1 MPAYKDNNTGKWY
14 ISCWYGDW
22 TGKRKKKIKRGFE
35 TKREALEWEREFQLQ
50 DSSNPEMTFE
60 SFIGLYKQD
69 VLPKLKEN
77 SWLTK
82 ENIITKH
89 LMPYFGKFRICD
101 ITAKNV
107 IDWQNEMRKAINK
120 DGANYS
126 PTYLKTI
133 HNQLSSIFNHAIRF
147 YGLKSNPAFVAGN
160 MGSSRHA
167 EMKFWTKE
175 EYLKFADVMMDKPI
189 YYYAFE
195 ILYWCGIREGELL
208 ALTPSD
214 FNSEKKTLR
223 IDESYQRLK
232 GRDVITCPK
241 TKKSN
246 RVINVPDFVCEEI
259 CDYLKMLYGV
269 SDNDRIFSVLSKSSL
284 NKTLKNGAKKAGV
297 KQIRVH
303 DLRHSHVSLLIDMG
317 FSALAI
323 GERLGHETAEI
334 TLTYAHLFPSRQLE
348 MAEKLNEIRK
358 DDSNVS

>member
-14 ISCWYGDW
+14 ISCWYSDW
-22 TGKRKKKIKRGFE
+22 QGKRKKKIKRGFE
-35 TKREALEWEREFQLQ
+35 TKRDALEWEREFQLQ
-50 DSSNPEMTFE
+50 DCKKPEMTFE
-60 SFIGLYKQD
+60 SFTELYKND

-82 ENIITKH
+82 ENIISKH
-89 LMPYFGKFRICD
+89 LIPYFGKFRMCD

-107 IDWQNEMRKAINK
+107 IDWQNHIRTSANK
-120 DGANYS
+120 RGERYS
-126 PTYLKTI
+126 TTYLKTI

-147 YGLKSNPAFVAGN
+147 YGLKTNPAFVAGN
-160 MGSSRHA
+160 MGSSRHS
-167 EMKFWTKE
+167 EMKFWTKD
-175 EYLKFADVMMDKPI
+175 EYIKFAEVMMDKPV

-214 FNSEKKTLR
+214 FNYERKTLR
-223 IDESYQRLK
+223 IDESYQRIK
-232 GRDVITCPK
+232 QRDVITCPK
-241 TKKSN
+241 TQKSN

-259 CDYLKMLYGV
+259 KDHLDTLYGIQ
-269 SDNDRIFSVLSKSSL
+269 SNERIFSMISKSSL
-284 NKTLKNGAKKAGV
+284 NKQIKQGAKTAGV

-317 FSALAI
+317 FTALAI

-334 TLTYAHLFPSRQLE
+334 TFTYAHLFPSRQ
-348 MAEKLNEIRK
+348 AEIADKLNEIRK
-358 DDSNVS
+358 ED

>member
-1 MPAYKDNNTGKWY
+1 MPAYKDEKTGKWY
-14 ISCWYGDW
+14 VSCWYGDW

-35 TKREALEWEREFQLQ
+35 TKRDALEWEREFQLQ
-50 DSSNPEMTFE
+50 DSANPEMTFE
-60 SFIGLYKQD
+60 SFVDLYKQD
-69 VLPKLKEN
+69 ISPKLKEN
-77 SWLTK
+77 SWITK
-82 ENIITKH
+82 ENIIGKH
-89 LMPYFGKFRICD
+89 LIPYFGKFRMCD

-107 IDWQNEMRKAINK
+107 IDWQNEMRKRQVK
-120 DGANYS
+120 DGEKYS

-147 YGLKSNPAFVAGN
+147 YGLKTNPAFVAGN
-160 MGSSRHA
+160 MGTSRHA
-167 EMKFWTKE
+167 EMKFWTKD
-175 EYLKFADVMMDKPI
+175 EYLKFAEVMMDKPI

-214 FNSEKKTLR
+214 FDSEKKTLR

-241 TKKSN
+241 TRKSN
-246 RVINVPDFVCEEI
+246 RVITVPDFVCDEI
-259 CDYLKMLYGV
+259 SDYLKMLYKFEE
-269 SDNDRIFSVLSKSSL
+269 NDRIFAALSKSSL
-284 NKTLKNGAKKAGV
+284 NKQLKSGAEQAGV
-297 KQIRVH
+297 KKIRVH

-334 TLTYAHLFPSRQLE
+334 TLTYAHLFPSRQTE
-348 MAEKLNEIRK
+348 MAEKLDEIRK
-358 DDSNVS
+358 ESNDVQ